1 MLRDLNNLYENGTIF
16 AEENKNIVNATN
28 KVSSEAKKVFRIL
41 QNFWI

>member
-16 AEENKNIVNATN
+16 AENKNIVKATN